1 MEIQTLFDVLNH
13 SSSISV
19 ILPLVCGILK
29 FKTLNTELRVLFLY
43 IILSALAEGLGFV
56 FIKNNIQT
64 YLVYNAFTVLECL
77 LLTFIYFNR
86 FELKNTRTI
95 IVFFNLI
102 FLLLAFYVLI
112 MKGKYNMQD
121 SVLSTYE
128 AAFLIALSGGYIIKV
143 MREINIS
150 RLKEVHFTWINVGI
164 LIYFSMAILLFLFYS
179 YIEKRGIKTYNN
191 LYSLHWLTN
200 IGYNVLLAT
209 GIWKTKAK

>member
-95 IVFFNLI
+95 IVFLI
-102 FLLLAFYVLI
+102 LFFY
-112 MKGKYNMQD
+112 YW
-121 SVLSTYE
+121 
-128 AAFLIALSGGYIIKV
+128 
-143 MREINIS
+143 
-150 RLKEVHFTWINVGI
+150 HFM
-164 LIYFSMAILLFLFYS
+164 Y
-179 YIEKRGIKTYNN
+179 
-191 LYSLHWLTN
+191 
-200 IGYNVLLAT
+200 
-209 GIWKTKAK
+209 

>member
-1 MEIQTLFDVLNH
+1 
-13 SSSISV
+13 
-19 ILPLVCGILK
+19 
-29 FKTLNTELRVLFLY
+29 
-43 IILSALAEGLGFV
+43 
-56 FIKNNIQT
+56 
-64 YLVYNAFTVLECL
+64 
-77 LLTFIYFNR
+77 
-86 FELKNTRTI
+86 
-95 IVFFNLI
+95 
-102 FLLLAFYVLI
+102 
-112 MKGKYNMQD
+112 MQD

>member
-1 MEIQTLFDVLNH
+1 MSYQIFFDIINY
-13 SSSISV
+13 ISALSVV
-19 ILPLVCGILK
+19 IPLVCSIIK

-43 IILSALAEGLGFV
+43 IILSAFAEGLGFI

-64 YLVYNAFTVLECL
+64 YLVNNLFTIVECS
-77 LLTFIYFNR
+77 LLTYIYFKK
-86 FELKNTRTI
+86 FELKSTRTFV
-95 IVFFNLI
+95 VFFNSV
-102 FLLLAFYVLI
+102 FLVLAFYILVI
-112 MKGKYNMQD
+112 REKYSMQD

-179 YIEKRGIKTYNN
+179 YIEKRGLKTYNN

>member
-1 MEIQTLFDVLNH
+1 MEIQTLFDIINH

-43 IILSALAEGLGFV
+43 IILSALAEGLGFI

-64 YLVYNAFTVLECL
+64 YLVNNIFTVVECS
-77 LLTFIYFNR
+77 LLTYIYFNR
-86 FELKNTRTI
+86 FELKSTRTI
-95 IVFFNLI
+95 ISLFNVI
-102 FLLLAFYVLI
+102 FYILVFYVLVL
-112 MKGKYNMQD
+112 KGRYDLQD

-128 AAFLIALSGGYIIKV
+128 AAFLIALSSGYIIKV

-150 RLKEVHFTWINVGI
+150 RLKEAHFTWINVGI

-179 YIEKRGIKTYNN
+179 YIEKRGLKTYNN
-191 LYSLHWLTN
+191 LYSLHWITN
-200 IGYNVLLAT
+200 IGYNILLAT
-209 GIWKTKAK
+209 GIWKIKAK